1 MGFMIGLIVTVVGF
15 ILALAVHPTNP
26 GSVNVNTV
34 GWIMVVVGLIAFFA
48 DLVFWSS
55 WGPGYLRR
63 TTYVD
68 EGPGYAPGYGASL
81 AVGLREPPARD
92 RGRRRRPARAGLLDP
107 SGLRFAQVRGGWTSG
122 CRELDVR
129 VWVVAWRRPTNNAWL
144 LRRQDR
150 TSSGWERIRS
160 SFAAGRS
167 APRY

>member
-68 EGPGYAPGYGASL
+68 EGPGYAPGYGRSRW
-81 AVGLREPPARD
+81 GY
-92 RGRRRRPARAGLLDP
+92 GSRRRVIEEEQGGP
-107 SGLRFAQVRGGWTSG
+107 RGPG
-122 CRELDVR
+122 
-129 VWVVAWRRPTNNAWL
+129 
-144 LRRQDR
+144 
-150 TSSGWERIRS
+150 
-160 SFAAGRS
+160 
-167 APRY
+167 Y